1 MSVIVWRLTD
11 WFIATEAQSLTCSKV
26 PSTSSCGRGLEKQR
40 PNYYLPQTLPDGYVI
55 TDGYITLVQTYSWIN
70 LECTQL
76 FKSYLCLALY
86 APCDNKTGQPL
97 EMCTASCQLLRSVVD
112 GLRCQNETALIL
124 ATTSSPDVLISI
136 NRFNCSDPTT
146 YFFGNASLGFS
157 NATCYNVTDNLND
170 YVMSAS
176 AAPTTRGPDVKL
188 VQIVAPTVILVFIL
202 LSLLIVAYVIM
213 KVLKRRRDVSTRS
226 AAEQC
231 DVIQG
236 TCSTQRSIR
245 LNEIQRYKG
254 LFKNSFITY
263 AQLQCDKESIGE
275 GAFGK
280 VYKGMLT
287 KPGCSVEQVAIKTIK
302 NITSDND
309 MKNFFKESAL
319 MIQFHHQNILG
330 LLGVCFDSP
339 DGTPLMVLPFMV
351 NGSLKSY
358 LVKSRNPLSVKPD
371 IFPNDNLQRRLFADK
386 HTQGLGLAIMTR
398 MCTDIARGMSYLA
411 DQRFVHRDLAARNCL
426 LDQDLS
432 IKIGDFGLAR
442 DVYMTDYYKAS
453 THVALPVKW
462 MPPEMLHDGISNEKT
477 DVWAYGVTCWEVF
490 SLGATPYPGVD
501 NHLVLEHLMKGFRLV
516 KPVLCTEEI
525 YQILQRCWFDS
536 PEDRPCFSQLLTEMN
551 ALLDIPYYV

>member
-1 MSVIVWRLTD
+1 
-11 WFIATEAQSLTCSKV
+11 
-26 PSTSSCGRGLEKQR
+26 
-40 PNYYLPQTLPDGYVI
+40 
-55 TDGYITLVQTYSWIN
+55 
-70 LECTQL
+70 
-76 FKSYLCLALY
+76 
-86 APCDNKTGQPL
+86 
-97 EMCTASCQLLRSVVD
+97 
-112 GLRCQNETALIL
+112 
-124 ATTSSPDVLISI
+124 
-136 NRFNCSDPTT
+136 
-146 YFFGNASLGFS
+146 
-157 NATCYNVTDNLND
+157 
-170 YVMSAS
+170 MSAS

-188 VQIVAPTVILVFIL
+188 VQIVAPTVVSVFIL
-202 LSLLIVAYVIM
+202 FSLLIVAYVIM
-213 KVLKRRRDVSTRS
+213 KVLKRRRDVSIRS
-226 AAEQC
+226 ATEHS

-245 LNEIQRYKG
+245 LNADEIQHFKG
-254 LFKNSFITY
+254 LFKDSLITY
-263 AQLQCDKESIGE
+263 AQLHCDKESIGE

-309 MKNFFKESAL
+309 MKNFLKESAL

-371 IFPNDNLQRRLFADK
+371 IFPN
-386 HTQGLGLAIMTR
+386 GLGLAIMTR

-453 THVALPVKW
+453 THAALPVKW

-525 YQILQRCWFDS
+525 DKKLSLKQLVNLCHSSEVEAVKHFLYGITIDEGADGLRAISLAWDVLYPEILRFVRTREEQVKILAACHLDPTAGHMGEKRTVKRIVKDVKEMIHSCDVCQRVNRKMITSKSELHPVPVKAPWYHIGIDFIIQSVLLQARETAVALPTKNADGVS
-536 PEDRPCFSQLLTEMN
+536 NALFKLFMRMGIPKLLTS
-551 ALLDIPYYV
+551 ASQWK